1 MWYEIQT
8 SKIGFC
14 WSVTIDRDV
23 AIDHETVFNQSNSI
37 WLVNLILW
45 NVSKMLLNQNTTR
58 AI

>member
-1 MWYEIQT
+1 MWYEIQI

-14 WSVTIDRDV
+14 LSVTIDRDV
-23 AIDHETVFNQSNSI
+23 AIDHDTVFNQSNSI

-45 NVSKMLLNQNTTR
+45 NSSKMLLSQKTTW